1 MKIKFVKKENP
12 SCGKVGNASLRQGS
26 DPSLNF
32 GILIDDET
40 IKRIAERN
48 TKIAEIIYETRK
60 EIEIEKKCE
69 RIARRMRK

>member
-12 SCGKVGNASLRQGS
+12 SCGKVGNASLKGS
-26 DPSLNF
+26 DPSMNF
-32 GILIDDET
+32 GAIIDDET
-40 IKRIAERN
+40 IRRIAERN